1 MDVSILRKN
10 IGLILQ
16 DTFLF
21 SDTIFK
27 NITFFTK
34 KTKKEINFILD
45 KMGLLD
51 FINSFPNGLDYNIGE
66 GGIYLSNGQ
75 KQLISFIRTYIS
87 FSPIII
93 FDEATS
99 SLDSE
104 TEELVKKS
112 IRLLIKNKTSIII
125 AHRLSTIKNV
135 DKIIFL
141 KDGEITEQG
150 THEELILKKGFYWK
164 YYKTQLV

>member
-1 MDVSILRKN
+1 
-10 IGLILQ
+10 
-16 DTFLF
+16 
-21 SDTIFK
+21 
-27 NITFFTK
+27 
-34 KTKKEINFILD
+34 
-45 KMGLLD
+45 MGLLD

-87 FSPIII
+87 LSPIII

-104 TEELVKKS
+104 TEELIKKS
-112 IRLLIKNKTSIII
+112 IRLLIKNKTSIVI

-150 THEELILKKGFYWK
+150 THDELILKKGFYWK

>member
-1 MDVSILRKN
+1 
-10 IGLILQ
+10 
-16 DTFLF
+16 
-21 SDTIFK
+21 
-27 NITFFTK
+27 
-34 KTKKEINFILD
+34 
-45 KMGLLD
+45 MGLLD

>member
-1 MDVSILRKN
+1 
-10 IGLILQ
+10 
-16 DTFLF
+16 
-21 SDTIFK
+21 
-27 NITFFTK
+27 
-34 KTKKEINFILD
+34 
-45 KMGLLD
+45 MGLLD

-104 TEELVKKS
+104 TEELVKVNS
-112 IRLLIKNKTSIII
+112 VIN
-125 AHRLSTIKNV
+125 
-135 DKIIFL
+135 
-141 KDGEITEQG
+141 
-150 THEELILKKGFYWK
+150 
-164 YYKTQLV
+164 